1 MTLSEKNGTMSF
13 VYEKFRLSRLI
24 SLSIFALILS
34 CAPDA
39 SAYKE
44 EQVRTTNNR
53 LWSII
58 EGKVEFLKSSYSLEK
73 VRVSTPKPEQFQPT
87 PRTKYERITSK
98 QLQNIQ
104 FIPINYKKELIRK
117 EGRKSFAT
125 NSKGRS
131 ESFHE
136 DPNAVKKFCNV
147 QVKTTFCLRN
157 SVSRFKYS
165 GNTPK
170 KRPRKQDFSHVN
182 SFKKIKESKTFVKQ
196 LIRQSDR

>member
-1 MTLSEKNGTMSF
+1 MSSVNNNYRF
-13 VYEKFRLSRLI
+13 F
-24 SLSIFALILS
+24 SLASLGILVLFLNT
-34 CAPDA
+34 PTDVF
-39 SAYKE
+39 AYKE

-58 EGKVEFLKSSYSLEK
+58 EGKVEFVKSSYSLEK

-87 PRTKYERITSK
+87 PQTKYERITSR

-104 FIPINYKKELIRK
+104 FIPINYKKRFIRK

-147 QVKTTFCLRN
+147 QVKTTFCIRN
-157 SVSRFKYS
+157 GVSRFKYM
-165 GNTPK
+165 GNTPR
-170 KRPRKQDFSHVN
+170 KRPRKKDFSHVD
-182 SFKKIKESKTFVKQ
+182 SFKKIQESKTFVKQ
-196 LIRQSDR
+196 LIRQSER

>member
-1 MTLSEKNGTMSF
+1 MSSVNNNYRF
-13 VYEKFRLSRLI
+13 FRLA
-24 SLSIFALILS
+24 SLGILVLFLS
-34 CAPDA
+34 TPTDVF
-39 SAYKE
+39 AYKE

-87 PRTKYERITSK
+87 PQTKYERITSR

-104 FIPINYKKELIRK
+104 FIPINYKKRFIRK
-117 EGRKSFAT
+117 EGRKPFAT
-125 NSKGRS
+125 NSKGRY

-136 DPNAVKKFCNV
+136 NPNALKKFCNV
-147 QVKTTFCLRN
+147 QAKTTFCIRN
-157 SVSRFKYS
+157 GVSRFKYS
-165 GNTPK
+165 GNTPRK
-170 KRPRKQDFSHVN
+170 HPRKKDFSHAK
-182 SFKKIKESKTFVKQ
+182 SFKKIQESKTFVKQ

>member
-1 MTLSEKNGTMSF
+1 MSSVNNNYRFFSLASLGILVLFLSTPTDVF
-13 VYEKFRLSRLI
+13 
-24 SLSIFALILS
+24 
-34 CAPDA
+34 
-39 SAYKE
+39 AYKE

-58 EGKVEFLKSSYSLEK
+58 EGKVEFVKSSYSLEK

-87 PRTKYERITSK
+87 PQTKYERITSR

-104 FIPINYKKELIRK
+104 FIPINYKKRFIRK

-131 ESFHE
+131 ESFHQ

-147 QVKTTFCLRN
+147 QVKTVFCIRN
-157 SVSRFKYS
+157 GVSRFKYM
-165 GNTPK
+165 GNTPR
-170 KRPRKQDFSHVN
+170 KRPRKKDFSHAK
-182 SFKKIKESKTFVKQ
+182 SFKKIQESKTFVKQ

>member
-1 MTLSEKNGTMSF
+1 MSF
-13 VYEKFRLSRLI
+13 VYENFRLSRMI
-24 SLSIFALILS
+24 SLAIFTLILS
-34 CAPDA
+34 SAPDA

-44 EQVRTTNNR
+44 EQGRTTNNR

-58 EGKVEFLKSSYSLEK
+58 DGKVEYLKSSYSFEK
-73 VRVSTPKPEQFQPT
+73 VRVSTPKPEQIQPT
-87 PRTKYERITSK
+87 PQTKYERITSR

-104 FIPINYKKELIRK
+104 FIPINYKKRFIRK

-136 DPNAVKKFCNV
+136 DPNAVKKFCNI
-147 QVKTTFCLRN
+147 QLKTTFCIRK
-157 SVSRFKYS
+157 SVSRGKYS

-170 KRPRKQDFSHVN
+170 KRPRKIDFSHKN
-182 SFKKIKESKTFVKQ
+182 NKRQESKTFVKQ
-196 LIRQSDR
+196 LVRQSER

>member
-1 MTLSEKNGTMSF
+1 MSF
-13 VYEKFRLSRLI
+13 VYKNFHFSRLI
-24 SLSIFALILS
+24 SLAIFALILS
-34 CAPDA
+34 SAPDA

-44 EQVRTTNNR
+44 EQGRTTNNR

-58 EGKVEFLKSSYSLEK
+58 DGKVEYLKSSYSFEK

-87 PRTKYERITSK
+87 PQTKYERITSR

-104 FIPINYKKELIRK
+104 FIPINYKKRFIRK
-117 EGRKSFAT
+117 EGRKPFAT
-125 NSKGRS
+125 NSKGRY

-147 QVKTTFCLRN
+147 QAKTTFCIRN
-157 SVSRFKYS
+157 SVSRGKYS

-170 KRPRKQDFSHVN
+170 KRPRKKDFSHVD
-182 SFKKIKESKTFVKQ
+182 SFKKIQESKTFVKQ
-196 LIRQSDR
+196 LIRQSER

>member
-1 MTLSEKNGTMSF
+1 MSF
-13 VYEKFRLSRLI
+13 VYENFRLSRLI
-24 SLSIFALILS
+24 SLAIFALILS
-34 CAPDA
+34 SAPDA

-87 PRTKYERITSK
+87 PQTKYERITSR

-104 FIPINYKKELIRK
+104 FIPINYKKRFIRK

-147 QVKTTFCLRN
+147 QVKTTFCIRN

-170 KRPRKQDFSHVN
+170 KRPRKKDFSHVD
-182 SFKKIKESKTFVKQ
+182 SFKKIQESKTFVKQ
-196 LIRQSDR
+196 LIRQSER

>member
-1 MTLSEKNGTMSF
+1 MSSVNNNYRFFSLASLGILVLFLSTPTDVF
-13 VYEKFRLSRLI
+13 
-24 SLSIFALILS
+24 
-34 CAPDA
+34 
-39 SAYKE
+39 AYKE

-58 EGKVEFLKSSYSLEK
+58 EGKVEFVKSSYSLEK

-87 PRTKYERITSK
+87 PQTKYERITSR

-104 FIPINYKKELIRK
+104 FIPINYKKRFIRK

-136 DPNAVKKFCNV
+136 DPNAVKKFCNI
-147 QVKTTFCLRN
+147 QLKTTFCIRK
-157 SVSRFKYS
+157 SVSRGKYS

-170 KRPRKQDFSHVN
+170 KRPRKKVFSHKN
-182 SFKKIKESKTFVKQ
+182 NKRQESKTFVKQ
-196 LIRQSDR
+196 LIRQSER

>member
-1 MTLSEKNGTMSF
+1 MSF
-13 VYEKFRLSRLI
+13 VYENFRLSRRI
-24 SLSIFALILS
+24 SLAIFTLILS
-34 CAPDA
+34 SAPDA

-44 EQVRTTNNR
+44 EQGRTTNKR

-58 EGKVEFLKSSYSLEK
+58 DGKVEYLKSSYSFEK

-87 PRTKYERITSK
+87 PQTKYERITTR

-104 FIPINYKKELIRK
+104 FIPINYKKRFIRK

-147 QVKTTFCLRN
+147 QVKTTFCIRN
-157 SVSRFKYS
+157 SACRFKYM
-165 GNTPK
+165 GNTPR
-170 KRPRKQDFSHVN
+170 KRPRKKDFSHVD
-182 SFKKIKESKTFVKQ
+182 SFKKIQESKTFVKQ
-196 LIRQSDR
+196 LIRQSER

>member
-1 MTLSEKNGTMSF
+1 MSF
-13 VYEKFRLSRLI
+13 VYENFRLSRLI
-24 SLSIFALILS
+24 SLAIFALILS
-34 CAPDA
+34 SAPDA

-87 PRTKYERITSK
+87 PQTKYERITSR

-104 FIPINYKKELIRK
+104 FIPINYKKRFIRK

-147 QVKTTFCLRN
+147 QVKTTFCIRN
-157 SVSRFKYS
+157 SVSRFKYY

-170 KRPRKQDFSHVN
+170 KRPRKKDFSHVD
-182 SFKKIKESKTFVKQ
+182 SFKKIQESKTFVKQ

>member
-1 MTLSEKNGTMSF
+1 MSF
-13 VYEKFRLSRLI
+13 VYENFRLSRLI

-34 CAPDA
+34 SAPDA

-58 EGKVEFLKSSYSLEK
+58 EGKVEFVKSSYSLEK

-87 PRTKYERITSK
+87 PQTKYERITSR

-104 FIPINYKKELIRK
+104 FIPINYKKRFIRK

-131 ESFHE
+131 ESFNL

-147 QVKTTFCLRN
+147 QAKTTFCIRK
-157 SVSRFKYS
+157 SVSRGKYS

-170 KRPRKQDFSHVN
+170 KRPRKKDISHQN
-182 SFKKIKESKTFVKQ
+182 NKRQESKTFVKQ
-196 LIRQSDR
+196 LIRQSER

>member
-1 MTLSEKNGTMSF
+1 MSF
-13 VYEKFRLSRLI
+13 VYENFRLSRMI
-24 SLSIFALILS
+24 SLAIFTLILS
-34 CAPDA
+34 SAPDA

-44 EQVRTTNNR
+44 EQGRTTNKR
-53 LWSII
+53 VWSII
-58 EGKVEFLKSSYSLEK
+58 DGKVEFLKSSYSLEK

-87 PRTKYERITSK
+87 PQTKYERITSR
-98 QLQNIQ
+98 QLQSIQ
-104 FIPINYKKELIRK
+104 FNPINLKKRFIRK

-136 DPNAVKKFCNV
+136 DPNAVKKFCNI
-147 QVKTTFCLRN
+147 QLKTTFCIRK
-157 SVSRFKYS
+157 SVSRGKYS

-170 KRPRKQDFSHVN
+170 KRPRKKVFSHKN
-182 SFKKIKESKTFVKQ
+182 NKKQESKTFVKQ

>member
-1 MTLSEKNGTMSF
+1 MSF
-13 VYEKFRLSRLI
+13 VYENFRLSRLI

-34 CAPDA
+34 SASDA

-44 EQVRTTNNR
+44 EQVRRTNKR
-53 LWSII
+53 VWSII
-58 EGKVEFLKSSYSLEK
+58 DGKVEYHKSSYSFEK

-87 PRTKYERITSK
+87 PQTKYERITSR

-104 FIPINYKKELIRK
+104 FIPINYKKRFIRK

-125 NSKGRS
+125 NSKGRY

-136 DPNAVKKFCNV
+136 NPNALKKFCNV
-147 QVKTTFCLRN
+147 QAKTKFCIRK
-157 SVSRFKYS
+157 SVSRGKYS

-170 KRPRKQDFSHVN
+170 KHPRKKVFSHKN
-182 SFKKIKESKTFVKQ
+182 NFKKKQESKTFVKQ
-196 LIRQSDR
+196 LIRQSER

>member
-1 MTLSEKNGTMSF
+1 MSF
-13 VYEKFRLSRLI
+13 VYENFRLSRLI

-34 CAPDA
+34 SAPDA

-58 EGKVEFLKSSYSLEK
+58 EGKVEFVKSSYSLEK

-87 PRTKYERITSK
+87 PQTKYERITSR

-104 FIPINYKKELIRK
+104 FIPINYKKRFVRK

-136 DPNAVKKFCNV
+136 DPNAVKKFCNI
-147 QVKTTFCLRN
+147 QLKTTFCIRK
-157 SVSRFKYS
+157 SVSRGKYS

-170 KRPRKQDFSHVN
+170 KRPRKIDFSHKN
-182 SFKKIKESKTFVKQ
+182 NKRQESKTFVKQ
-196 LIRQSDR
+196 LIRQSER

>member
-1 MTLSEKNGTMSF
+1 MSF
-13 VYEKFRLSRLI
+13 VYENFRLSRMI
-24 SLSIFALILS
+24 SLAIFALILS
-34 CAPDA
+34 SAPDA

-44 EQVRTTNNR
+44 EQGRSTNNR

-58 EGKVEFLKSSYSLEK
+58 DGKVEYLKSSYSFEK

-87 PRTKYERITSK
+87 PQTKYERITSR

-104 FIPINYKKELIRK
+104 FIPINYKKRFIRK

-136 DPNAVKKFCNV
+136 DPNAVKKFCNI
-147 QVKTTFCLRN
+147 QLKTTFCIRK
-157 SVSRFKYS
+157 SVSHGKYS

-170 KRPRKQDFSHVN
+170 KRPRKKVFSHKN
-182 SFKKIKESKTFVKQ
+182 NKRQESKTFVKQ
-196 LIRQSDR
+196 LIRQSER

>member
-1 MTLSEKNGTMSF
+1 MSF
-13 VYEKFRLSRLI
+13 VYENFRLSRLI
-24 SLSIFALILS
+24 SLAIFALILS
-34 CAPDA
+34 SAPDA

-58 EGKVEFLKSSYSLEK
+58 DGKVEFVKSSYSLEK

-87 PRTKYERITSK
+87 PQTKYERITSR

-104 FIPINYKKELIRK
+104 FIPINYKKRFIRK

-147 QVKTTFCLRN
+147 QVKTTFCIRK
-157 SVSRFKYS
+157 SVSRGKYS

-170 KRPRKQDFSHVN
+170 KRPRKKDFSHVD
-182 SFKKIKESKTFVKQ
+182 SFKKIQESKTFVKQ
-196 LIRQSDR
+196 LIRQSER

>member
-1 MTLSEKNGTMSF
+1 MSSVNNNYRFFSLASLGILVLFLSTPTDVF
-13 VYEKFRLSRLI
+13 AYE
-24 SLSIFALILS
+24 
-34 CAPDA
+34 
-39 SAYKE
+39 E

-87 PRTKYERITSK
+87 PQTKYERITSR

-104 FIPINYKKELIRK
+104 FIPINYKKRFIRK

-136 DPNAVKKFCNV
+136 DPNAVKKFCDI
-147 QVKTTFCLRN
+147 QLKTTFCIRK
-157 SVSRFKYS
+157 SVSRGKYS

-170 KRPRKQDFSHVN
+170 KRPRKKDISHQN
-182 SFKKIKESKTFVKQ
+182 NKRQESKTFVKQ
-196 LIRQSDR
+196 LIRQSER

>member
-1 MTLSEKNGTMSF
+1 MSF
-13 VYEKFRLSRLI
+13 VYENFRLSRLI

-34 CAPDA
+34 SAPDA

-87 PRTKYERITSK
+87 PQTKYERITSR
-98 QLQNIQ
+98 QLQNMQ
-104 FIPINYKKELIRK
+104 FIPNNLKKEFIRK

-147 QVKTTFCLRN
+147 QVKTTFCIRN
-157 SVSRFKYS
+157 SVSRFKYY

-170 KRPRKQDFSHVN
+170 KRPRKKDFSHVD
-182 SFKKIKESKTFVKQ
+182 SFKKIQESKTFVKQ
-196 LIRQSDR
+196 LIRQSER

>member
-1 MTLSEKNGTMSF
+1 MSF
-13 VYEKFRLSRLI
+13 VYENFRLSRMI
-24 SLSIFALILS
+24 SLAIFALILS
-34 CAPDA
+34 SAPDA

-87 PRTKYERITSK
+87 PQTKYERITSR

-104 FIPINYKKELIRK
+104 FIPINYKKRFIRK

-147 QVKTTFCLRN
+147 QVKTTFCIRN
-157 SVSRFKYS
+157 GVSRFKYY

-170 KRPRKQDFSHVN
+170 RHPRKKDFSHAK
-182 SFKKIKESKTFVKQ
+182 SFKKIQESKTFVKQ
-196 LIRQSDR
+196 LIRQSER

>member
-1 MTLSEKNGTMSF
+1 MSF
-13 VYEKFRLSRLI
+13 VYENFRFSRLI
-24 SLSIFALILS
+24 SLVIFALILS
-34 CAPDA
+34 SAPDA

-44 EQVRTTNNR
+44 EQVRTTNKR
-53 LWSII
+53 VWSII
-58 EGKVEFLKSSYSLEK
+58 DGKVEFLKSSYSLEK

-87 PRTKYERITSK
+87 PQTKYERITSR

-104 FIPINYKKELIRK
+104 VIPNNYKKEFIRK

-170 KRPRKQDFSHVN
+170 KRPRKKDFSHVN
-182 SFKKIKESKTFVKQ
+182 NFKKIQESKTFVKQ

>member
-1 MTLSEKNGTMSF
+1 MSSVNNNYRFFSLASLGILVLFLSTPTDVF
-13 VYEKFRLSRLI
+13 
-24 SLSIFALILS
+24 
-34 CAPDA
+34 
-39 SAYKE
+39 AYKE

-58 EGKVEFLKSSYSLEK
+58 EGKVEFDKSSYSLEK

-87 PRTKYERITSK
+87 PQTKYERITSR
-98 QLQNIQ
+98 QLQNMQ
-104 FIPINYKKELIRK
+104 FIPNNLKKEFIRK

-136 DPNAVKKFCNV
+136 DPNAVKKFCNI
-147 QVKTTFCLRN
+147 QLKTTFCIRK
-157 SVSRFKYS
+157 SVSRGKYS

-170 KRPRKQDFSHVN
+170 KRPRKIDFSHKN
-182 SFKKIKESKTFVKQ
+182 NKRQESKTFVKQ
-196 LIRQSDR
+196 LIRQSER

>member
-1 MTLSEKNGTMSF
+1 MSSVNNNYRFFSLASLGILVLFLSTPTDVF
-13 VYEKFRLSRLI
+13 
-24 SLSIFALILS
+24 
-34 CAPDA
+34 
-39 SAYKE
+39 AYKE

-58 EGKVEFLKSSYSLEK
+58 EGKVEFVKSSYSLEK

-87 PRTKYERITSK
+87 PQTKYERITSR
-98 QLQNIQ
+98 QLQNMQ
-104 FIPINYKKELIRK
+104 FIPINYKKRFIRK

-136 DPNAVKKFCNV
+136 DPNAVKKFCNI
-147 QVKTTFCLRN
+147 QVKTTFCIRK
-157 SVSRFKYS
+157 SVSRGKYS

-170 KRPRKQDFSHVN
+170 KHPRKKVFSHKN
-182 SFKKIKESKTFVKQ
+182 NKRQESKTFVKQ
-196 LIRQSDR
+196 LIRQSER

>member
-1 MTLSEKNGTMSF
+1 MSF
-13 VYEKFRLSRLI
+13 VYENFRLSRMI
-24 SLSIFALILS
+24 SLAIFTLILS
-34 CAPDA
+34 SAPDA

-44 EQVRTTNNR
+44 EQGRTTNNR

-58 EGKVEFLKSSYSLEK
+58 DGKVEYLKSSYSVEK

-87 PRTKYERITSK
+87 PQTKYERITSR

-104 FIPINYKKELIRK
+104 FIPINYKKGFIRK

-136 DPNAVKKFCNV
+136 DPNAVKKRC
-147 QVKTTFCLRN
+147 
-157 SVSRFKYS
+157 
-165 GNTPK
+165 
-170 KRPRKQDFSHVN
+170 
-182 SFKKIKESKTFVKQ
+182 
-196 LIRQSDR
+196 